1 MPRKALTLFSW
12 TTPRTL
18 PDVVFATGPCP
29 EVSLAPAAIALLT
42 APPSM
47 LEAPSAAPLTKDR
60 RFILVFMVFPRPVTC
75 QPGPFYTFR
84 YRRVQARPQAGLND
98 LVKQVWLKAITEANG
113 RFGPV
118 RDAIRTGQRSQIIG
132 RRVVH
137 EAPIL
142 SAEKHMP
149 RKVEIGPTPVDE
161 SSASLRIGTQE
172 IARIKNQPAGA
183 SQYE

>member
-75 QPGPFYTFR
+75 QPGTILHLSISAGSGAP
-84 YRRVQARPQAGLND
+84 AGL
-98 LVKQVWLKAITEANG
+98 VKRPG
-113 RFGPV
+113 
-118 RDAIRTGQRSQIIG
+118 
-132 RRVVH
+132 
-137 EAPIL
+137 
-142 SAEKHMP
+142 
-149 RKVEIGPTPVDE
+149 
-161 SSASLRIGTQE
+161 
-172 IARIKNQPAGA
+172 
-183 SQYE
+183 